1 MAVKA
6 NKVTMQI
13 FKITGNFKKG
23 KRSQK
28 FTKEIIIENKQK
40 AEEYILSIMG
50 SKHRVKRREITIEN
64 IEKIS
69 TDQVTDPIIRQMIGG
84 K

>member
-1 MAVKA
+1 
-6 NKVTMQI
+6 MQV
-13 FKITGNFKKG
+13 FKITGNYRKG

-28 FTKEIIIENKQK
+28 FTKEIITENKQK